1 MIAKV
6 FQKIDTVAVDGSFSN
21 LGKWVLSWSR
31 KMQKAQTGQVQ
42 HYAMFM
48 LAGVIA
54 VIIIAMV
61 LP

>member
-1 MIAKV
+1 
-6 FQKIDTVAVDGSFSN
+6 
-21 LGKWVLSWSR
+21 
-31 KMQKAQTGQVQ
+31 MQKAQTGQVQ